1 MMRFKIGIG
10 YDVHKFSENRKLI
23 LGGVEIPHS
32 MGLEGH
38 SDADVLLHS
47 ICDALL
53 GAAGLGD
60 IGKHFPNT
68 DERFKNI
75 SSIVLLKNVK
85 ELLGRE
91 GYSIGNLDSTIIA
104 ESPKLLPY
112 IQEMREKISKELGI
126 NLSDVSIKATTNE
139 KLGFIGRSEG
149 IASISVAIIF
159 PSLNQKLK
167 SLISSWLKK

>member
-68 DERFKNI
+68 DERYKNI
-75 SSIVLLKNVK
+75 SSLVLLKKVK
-85 ELLGRE
+85 ELLGRG

-149 IASISVAIIF
+149 IASISVAIIT

>member
-1 MMRFKIGIG
+1 MMRFKVGIG

-32 MGLEGH
+32 KGLEGH

-47 ICDALL
+47 VCDALL

-68 DERFKNI
+68 DEQFKNI
-75 SSIVLLKNVK
+75 SSLVLLKNVK
-85 ELLGRE
+85 ELLSKE
-91 GYSIGNLDSTIIA
+91 GYNIGNIDSTIIA

-112 IQEMREKISKELGI
+112 IQQMREKISEELGI
-126 NLSDVSIKATTNE
+126 HSSKVSIKATTNE

-159 PSLNQKLK
+159 PSLIKKLK
-167 SLISSWLKK
+167 CLISS